1 MFAFSFSVYVLDVI
15 LLVACLSNDNG
26 KLDMLFDLI
35 ESSLAT

>member
-1 MFAFSFSVYVLDVI
+1 VI

-35 ESSLAT
+35 ESSLQLNQK

>member
-26 KLDMLFDLI
+26 KLDMFDLI